1 MQRSTSTAVLR
12 HFAANAVCTMLGAWW
27 IVFGIEFLI
36 EGSMPGLQSTSAVSQ
51 FPAYTSVGIGLLYTA
66 GGLIALWGLYTRS
79 PDLSNVF
86 QWKKAGYT
94 LAAFAGGIYAFYT
107 LKYVPLELVALS
119 FGLMHMTFGVAG
131 LVTAIYAEGS
141 ERRKRTTPQGE
152 L

>member
-1 MQRSTSTAVLR
+1 MARIDSRAALR
-12 HFAANAVCTMLGAWW
+12 HFASNAVVTLLGAWW

-36 EGSMPGLQSTSAVSQ
+36 EGITPGLQTTSAVSA
-51 FPAYTSVGIGLLYTA
+51 FPVYISIGVGVLYSL
-66 GGLIALWGLYTRS
+66 GGAITLWGLYTRNR
-79 PDLSNVF
+79 DLTGVF

-119 FGLMHMTFGVAG
+119 FGLMHMTLGVAG
-131 LVTAIYAEGS
+131 LGTTMYSEGM

>member
-12 HFAANAVCTMLGAWW
+12 HFAGNAIVTLLAAWW
-27 IVFGIEFLI
+27 VIFGIEFLI
-36 EGSMPGLQSTSAVSQ
+36 EGFNPGPQTTSAVSS
-51 FPAYTSVGIGLLYTA
+51 FPVYVSIGVGVLYVM
-66 GGLIALWGLYTRS
+66 GGAITLWGLYTCDI
-79 PDLSNVF
+79 DLSKVF

-107 LKYVPLELVALS
+107 LKYVPLELVDLS
-119 FGLMHMTFGVAG
+119 FGLMHMTLGAAG
-131 LVTAIYAEGS
+131 LWTTRHSEGS

>member
-12 HFAANAVCTMLGAWW
+12 HFAGNAIVTLLAAWW
-27 IVFGIEFLI
+27 VIFGIEFLI
-36 EGSMPGLQSTSAVSQ
+36 EGFSPGPQTTSAVSA
-51 FPAYTSVGIGLLYTA
+51 FPVYISIGVGVLYVT
-66 GGLIALWGLYTRS
+66 GGAITLWGLYTCDT
-79 PDLSNVF
+79 DLSKVF
-86 QWKKAGYT
+86 QWKKVGYT

-119 FGLMHMTFGVAG
+119 FGLMHMTLGVAG
-131 LVTAIYAEGS
+131 LWTTMYSEGS

>member
-12 HFAANAVCTMLGAWW
+12 HFAGNAIVTLLAAWW
-27 IVFGIEFLI
+27 VIFGIEFLI
-36 EGSMPGLQSTSAVSQ
+36 EGLAPGLQTTSAVSE
-51 FPAYTSVGIGLLYTA
+51 FPTYISIGVGVFYVM
-66 GGLIALWGLYTRS
+66 GGATTLWGLYTCDR
-79 PDLSNVF
+79 DLSKVF

-107 LKYVPLELVALS
+107 LKYVPLELVAFS
-119 FGLMHMTFGVAG
+119 FGFMHMTLGVAG
-131 LVTAIYAEGS
+131 LWTTMHSEGS

>member
-1 MQRSTSTAVLR
+1 MTRDPSITAWR
-12 HFAANAVCTMLGAWW
+12 HFAANAVCTFLAAWW
-27 IVFGIEFLI
+27 VIFGIEFLI
-36 EGSMPGLQSTSAVSQ
+36 EGITPGLQSTSAVSQ

-66 GGLIALWGLYTRS
+66 GGLIALWGIYTRS
-79 PDLSNVF
+79 PDLGNVF

-94 LAAFAGGIYAFYT
+94 FAAFGGGIYAFYT
-107 LKYVPLELVALS
+107 LNYDPLEVVALS

-131 LVTAIYAEGS
+131 LVTTMYSEGR

>member
-1 MQRSTSTAVLR
+1 MARIDSRAVLR
-12 HFAANAVCTMLGAWW
+12 HFAGNAIVTLLASWW

-36 EGSMPGLQSTSAVSQ
+36 EGIVPGPQTSSAVSA
-51 FPAYTSVGIGLLYTA
+51 FPVYISIGVGVFYSL
-66 GGLIALWGLYTRS
+66 GGAITLWGLYTRNR
-79 PDLSNVF
+79 DLTGVF
-86 QWKKAGYT
+86 QWRKAGYT

-119 FGLMHMTFGVAG
+119 FGLMHMTLGVAG
-131 LVTAIYAEGS
+131 LGTTMYSEGS